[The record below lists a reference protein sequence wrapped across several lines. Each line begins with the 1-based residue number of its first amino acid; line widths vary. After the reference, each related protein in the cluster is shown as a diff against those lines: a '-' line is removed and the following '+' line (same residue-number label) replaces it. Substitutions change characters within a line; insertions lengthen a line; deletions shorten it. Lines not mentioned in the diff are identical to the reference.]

1 MFNTYNCTPNVATK
15 ITACSGGIYK
25 TFRESWFENIDLESQ
40 RAKDLFDANCGDCHW
55 GGYYGRERV
64 LDRRLVVIQMI
75 ICGDKQVIAEIIREE
90 DYNKYFEKHIE
101 ENENE
106 LGN

>member
-1 MFNTYNCTPNVATK
+1 MFDTYCKPNINTK

-25 TFRESWFENIDLESQ
+25 TYKESWFESIDLESQ
-40 RAKDLFDANCGDCHW
+40 RAKDLLDVNCGDCHW

-64 LDRRLVVIQMI
+64 LDRKLVVIQMI
-75 ICGDKQVIAEIIREE
+75 VCGDKIVIAEIMSKN
-90 DYNKYFEKHIE
+90 DYDKYFETPRE

-106 LGN
+106 